1 MKQKFFGLKE
11 PKGAIGSEL
20 RCRLRPT
27 ATASSSE
34 VPPGQILSLIFPT
47 GPTRGSRTVRSFI
60 TVDAVQNST
69 IRIRIRILILS
80 PQDRRL

>member
-27 ATASSSE
+27 ATASSSKA
-34 VPPGQILSLIFPT
+34 PPGQILSLIFPT
-47 GPTRGSRTVRSFI
+47 DPTRVSMTVRSFI
-60 TVDAVQNST
+60 TVDAMQKQNDSESEPA
-69 IRIRIRILILS
+69 R
-80 PQDRRL
+80 PQTLVL